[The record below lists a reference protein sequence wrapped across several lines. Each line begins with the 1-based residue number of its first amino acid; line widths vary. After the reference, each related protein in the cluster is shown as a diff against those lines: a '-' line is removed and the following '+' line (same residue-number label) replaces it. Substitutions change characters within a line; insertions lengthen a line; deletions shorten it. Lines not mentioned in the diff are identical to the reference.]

1 MAAILLIAVPIAF
14 NVAFFELGRAFEYPA
29 ILRKEPDEILRRFNA
44 GGSGLILRWEALLV
58 SALLMLPL
66 AVLVAVVL
74 GASPVLT
81 LLSRVVGGVAP
92 PGPGARLCPWALAR
106 PGGAPPDP

>member
-66 AVLVAVVL
+66 AVLVAGRVRGAPRPAPLSPLL
-74 GASPVLT
+74 GGRP
-81 LLSRVVGGVAP
+81 P
-92 PGPGARLCPWALAR
+92 PGPGARLGPW
-106 PGGAPPDP
+106 